1 MQECDTSSQRKRGTS
16 RMYVS
21 SVYERRRNFELI
33 HACNKCKIIF
43 KNETRSRFQRFVVL
57 SNEESSGTLFYFKNR
72 KKERAREGRFL
83 RVYKRVR
90 REKEVVG
97 LERRCDGFGGA
108 GSSFGRN
115 EEKEK
120 ERILRNTAYLCR
132 APRDQVVR
140 SGWVPGVV
148 EINVVGFLR
157 RPQPEP
163 YAFSRLSALTATR
176 AG

>member
-1 MQECDTSSQRKRGTS
+1 MQHMFPKEVERAVYPLPKEEGTLTLADITNQKKKKEIKSIISKIFFKIKSNKESFNVARKCISKIG
-16 RMYVS
+16 
-21 SVYERRRNFELI
+21 RRR
-33 HACNKCKIIF
+33 
-43 KNETRSRFQRFVVL
+43 RRR
-57 SNEESSGTLFYFKNR
+57 R
-72 KKERAREGRFL
+72 KKVGRRSDVSYVFTK
-83 RVYKRVR
+83 V
-90 REKEVVG
+90 EKEAVSKYGYRSVLG
-97 LERRCDGFGGA
+97 DRGY
-108 GSSFGRN
+108 GRN
-115 EEKEK
+115 EK

-176 AG
+176 AA

>member
-1 MQECDTSSQRKRGTS
+1 MERINGDKEARWKDGGRKIGWQE
-16 RMYVS
+16 
-21 SVYERRRNFELI
+21 I
-33 HACNKCKIIF
+33 
-43 KNETRSRFQRFVVL
+43 
-57 SNEESSGTLFYFKNR
+57 
-72 KKERAREGRFL
+72 EGR
-83 RVYKRVR
+83 
-90 REKEVVG
+90 
-97 LERRCDGFGGA
+97 
-108 GSSFGRN
+108 
-115 EEKEK
+115 EK

-157 RPQPEP
+157 RRPQPEP

>member
-1 MQECDTSSQRKRGTS
+1 M
-16 RMYVS
+16 
-21 SVYERRRNFELI
+21 
-33 HACNKCKIIF
+33 
-43 KNETRSRFQRFVVL
+43 
-57 SNEESSGTLFYFKNR
+57 
-72 KKERAREGRFL
+72 
-83 RVYKRVR
+83 
-90 REKEVVG
+90 
-97 LERRCDGFGGA
+97 ERRCDSVGLEI
-108 GSSFGRN
+108 RL